1 MKYKRLTALLAALS
15 LLLCGCDMKEK
26 TDPAFDV
33 TQSASETQEQQD
45 SGSVTP
51 VADDT
56 LTTIARAEKIEL
68 PGGLNSLY
76 SLTRQSDGYSAISVS
91 EDGNITVL
99 HLDDTLTECTETPL
113 APIAPYDGYYPTN
126 SLVHVQE
133 DVIYTLA
140 VMENHSNMEPY
151 KEGDEDFDWDT
162 YNAQWESAYYLCTY
176 AADGTLSGKVQIE
189 GLENY
194 QPSQGYDDFDGLYSE
209 GDKIYLTLRSGT
221 ILRIEP
227 DGTLTETYTLA
238 ESESSMQV
246 GSAQILRDRDGKPL
260 FCYEYDTVS
269 QGGITAQ
276 TRAIGEFDPQTGKP
290 GEAFYTSDI
299 TGSWYGV
306 HPGGCG
312 DYRLFVNSD
321 SGLMGIKD
329 DGTTELVIDW
339 DASDL
344 PVLSTTPLADGTF
357 LCYGYTEEF
366 DGIYRVTRKRAS
378 ENVEKQTITIGMLGW
393 NICQDFIHEF
403 NRSQDTYRL
412 EAIIYRNSDGSDP
425 YSSGKDDALEK
436 LKMAVVSDDAP
447 DLLVIGE
454 QHELFL
460 TLGSRGVFTDLNEL
474 MADDAE
480 LNPSVLVPNYLTA
493 MKHPNG
499 SLYSLSPTFNVQTI
513 AVKDKFTDKENW
525 TVDDMIDLYEG
536 ADDIF
541 YYWSTKEDALR
552 MFLTGTDFTDEITGT
567 CRFDSP
573 EFVKILEFCDRYP
586 TESTCPEKDYEDEE
600 QMRKFDQWH
609 LESYHKYQN
618 DQDYL
623 FPVTLCSV
631 SSGSMASAYAY
642 AKADLGGGITLT
654 GYPSED
660 QQGGK
665 ITTTDEIG
673 ILSTCEDKTAAWS
686 VLKAYQDYNK
696 NQGGYPISEEAFE
709 TALDDEMYIWD
720 FGERSDAEYYEDD
733 STVYPLTQEERDD
746 LEEYIRGCETYMMLD
761 DNVETIVMEEAE
773 MYFSGDRSA
782 EDTAQMIQSRAEIM
796 LSEQSG

>member
-1 MKYKRLTALLAALS
+1 MKYKRLTALLAAIS
-15 LLLCGCDMKEK
+15 FLLCGCEMKDK
-26 TDPAFDV
+26 TDPAFDAAPSTPET
-33 TQSASETQEQQD
+33 TQQEGQD

-51 VADDT
+51 AANDT
-56 LTTIARAEKIEL
+56 LTNIARAEKLDLFGEEWMGFSVL
-68 PGGLNSLY
+68 SRL
-76 SLTRQSDGYSAISVS
+76 SDGYSAI
-91 EDGNITVL
+91 DFK
-99 HLDDTLTECTETPL
+99 DDTFVIHDLDNSLNERAETVL
-113 APIAPYDGYYPTN
+113 APIAPYDGYYFAN
-126 SLVHVQE
+126 GLVSVQD
-133 DVIYTLA
+133 DVIYALI
-140 VMENHSNMEPY
+140 VMENHSDMAPF
-151 KEGDEDFDWDT
+151 KDGDEDYDWDA
-162 YNAQWESAYYLCTY
+162 YNAAWESDYYLCTY
-176 AADGTLSGKVQIE
+176 NPDGTLSGKVLIE

-194 QPSQGYDDFDGLYSE
+194 QQSQGYDDFDGLYSE
-209 GDKIYLTLRSGT
+209 GDKVYLTIHSGA
-221 ILRIEP
+221 ILRIAP
-227 DGTLTETYTLA
+227 DGTLTETYTPDAPDLLYVETA
-238 ESESSMQV
+238 T
-246 GSAQILRDRDGKPL
+246 ILSDRDGKPVFYL
-260 FCYEYDTVS
+260 RYSTQNATSVAGFY
-269 QGGITAQ
+269 
-276 TRAIGEFDPQTGKP
+276 EFDTETGKP
-290 GEAFYTSDI
+290 GTALYTGPDA
-299 TGSWYGV
+299 YDMNGV
-306 HPGGCG
+306 FPGGF
-312 DYRLFVNSD
+312 DEYRLCFNSPD
-321 SGLMGIKD
+321 GLLGLKD
-329 DGTTELVIDW
+329 DGTTEVVIDW

-344 PVLSTTPLADGTF
+344 PAMSAQPLADGSF
-357 LCYGYTEEF
+357 LCLGYS
-366 DGIYRVTRKRAS
+366 DGLDGTYRVTRKYAS
-378 ENVEKQTITIGMLGW
+378 ELQEKQIITIGMLGW
-393 NICQDFIHEF
+393 NSCQEFIHEF
-403 NRSQDTYRL
+403 NRSQDTYQL
-412 EAIIYRNSDGSDP
+412 QSVIYQNSDGSEL
-425 YSSGKDDALEK
+425 YSGGTDDAFDN
-436 LKMAVVSDDAP
+436 LKKAVISDEAP
-447 DLLVIGE
+447 DLLIVDE
-454 QHELFL
+454 RHELFL
-460 TLGSRGVFTDLNEL
+460 TYGSRGVFTDLNEL
-474 MADDAE
+474 MEEDAE
-480 LNPSVLVPNYLTA
+480 INSSTLVPNYLAA
-493 MKHPNG
+493 MQHPDG
-499 SLYSLSPTFNVQTI
+499 SLYSLSPSFYVQTI
-513 AVKDKFTDKENW
+513 AVKEKFTDKENW